1 MKNLATTLP
10 ALALTGAL
18 TFAVAPSAAA
28 QSAEGGSSAAATE
41 SSAALPAPAPGQED
55 LPHLKIWEAGGE
67 AGDYEDAVWYYH
79 ADGTHVV
86 ADVEN
91 VNADIAELGEDQ
103 MTTKEFADVAGYAQ
117 PQSGSQQNSS
127 SLAGTSS
134 EASQSGLTAESVL
147 KLLATS
153 STQPMLPLA
162 IVGDTAGQI
171 NDQEWYYNRDINFV
185 VNSRELV
192 DKDVASGQGGVM
204 LTVDFARQLQRAL
217 PINVVLDQGS
227 SAATVSNTA
236 DTGETNTNA
245 NGNANADAGSSANG
259 ALPGSSLPATETG
272 NQTAGGSSATLGGE
286 TASQVVNAALGSSN
300 GISANGSIEGGSSA
314 SDAARLALVALPAV
328 LIIGGISYY
337 LNQDGRTYVDSSSR
351 TSSAPTAQERAS
363 SESLLS
369 SNRHE
374 VQRQSQA
381 APSIQ
386 VAANRQEA
394 AAPQV
399 RGISAET
406 GSNSLAK
413 GLVALLIASVL
424 GAAAFH
430 FGRKQL
436 V

>member
-41 SSAALPAPAPGQED
+41 SNAALPAPAPGQED

-67 AGDYEDAVWYYH
+67 AGTYENVAWYYH

-86 ADVEN
+86 ADVKN
-91 VNADIAELGEDQ
+91 VNADIAELGEGQ
-103 MTTKEFADVAGYAQ
+103 MTIKEFADVAGYAQ
-117 PQSGSQQNSS
+117 PESGSQQNSS

-171 NDQEWYYNRDINFV
+171 NGQEWYYNRDINFV

-192 DKDVASGQGGVM
+192 DKDVAGGQGGVM

-245 NGNANADAGSSANG
+245 NGNANAGSSGNG

-369 SNRHE
+369 SNRPE

>member
-55 LPHLKIWEAGGE
+55 LPHLKTWEAGGE
-67 AGDYEDAVWYYH
+67 AGNYKDAVWYYH
-79 ADGTHVV
+79 ADRTHVV
-86 ADVEN
+86 ADVKN
-91 VNADIAELGEDQ
+91 VNADIAALGEDQ

-117 PQSGSQQNSS
+117 PESGSQQNSS
-127 SLAGTSS
+127 SRAGTSS

-171 NDQEWYYNRDINFV
+171 NGQEWYYNRDINFV

-192 DKDVASGQGGVM
+192 DKDVAGGQGGVM

-245 NGNANADAGSSANG
+245 NGNANAGSSANG

-369 SNRHE
+369 SNRPE